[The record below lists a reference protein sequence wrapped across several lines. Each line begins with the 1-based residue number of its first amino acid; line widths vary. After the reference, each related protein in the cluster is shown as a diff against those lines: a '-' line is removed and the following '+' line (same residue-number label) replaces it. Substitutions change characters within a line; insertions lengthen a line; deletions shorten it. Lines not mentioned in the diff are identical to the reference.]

1 MNSFIIYMV
10 KAAVYMIAF
19 YLIYI
24 LLLRKDTYH
33 GRNRAFILFS
43 LLFSAILPLINFNTP
58 EPLNIQVF
66 GKLLSEVFITPET
79 SAMQTESGYPEFL
92 RTINTVYV
100 AGVVFFMAK
109 LAFDFF
115 NLLFLISRNRRSGSR
130 IIRFNDFSTSG
141 FSAMGYIFISARLSP
156 GEAGDIINH
165 EKNHLNQNHY
175 LDILLI
181 KFVAAFQ
188 WFNPAVHL
196 FSKELRAIHEFQADR
211 DCLDSG
217 IPVVNYQSLLLSQVF
232 RTGTLKLSNSFSNP
246 SLVRKRMIMMTR
258 RRSSKLSALKLLI
271 TLPVTLLVFLSVS
284 ASPLPLSPP
293 PPPPPS
299 EEIKTEEVPFT
310 VADQMPMFPGGDP
323 ALLKYIAENT
333 VYPDEAK
340 TNNISG
346 RVIVRFCVT
355 ASGGISQISVLKG
368 VSPELDKEAMRV
380 VKTLPA
386 FEPGRQGGVSVPV
399 WYMVPITFT
408 LK

>member
-1 MNSFIIYMV
+1 MNSFMIYMV
-10 KAAVYMIAF
+10 KASVYMIAF
-19 YLIYI
+19 YLMYI

-33 GRNRAFILFS
+33 GRNRAFIIFS
-43 LLFSAILPLINFNTP
+43 LVFSGILPLINFNTP

-66 GKLLSEVFITPET
+66 GKLLSEVFITAENT
-79 SAMQTESGYPEFL
+79 AIHTESGHQGLL
-92 RTINTVYV
+92 RTITTVYV
-100 AGVVFFMAK
+100 AGIIFFMMK
-109 LAFDFF
+109 LVFDFF

-130 IIRFNDFSTSG
+130 IIRFHDFSTSG

-156 GEAGDIINH
+156 EEAGDIINH

-181 KFVAAFQ
+181 KFIAAFQ

-196 FSKELRAIHEFQADR
+196 FSRELRAIHEFQADR

-258 RRSSKLSALKLLI
+258 RRSSKLSALKLLLTI
-271 TLPVTLLVFLSVS
+271 PVTLLVFLSVS
-284 ASPLPLSPP
+284 ASSLPLSPP
-293 PPPPPS
+293 PPPQPS
-299 EEIKTEEVPFT
+299 GEVKTEEVPFT
-310 VADQMPMFPGGDP
+310 VVEQMPHFPGGDP
-323 ALLKYIAENT
+323 ALLRYIAENT
-333 VYPDEAK
+333 IYPEEAK

-346 RVIVRFCVT
+346 RVIIRFCVT

-368 VSPELDKEAMRV
+368 VSPELDAEAMRV

-386 FEPGRQGGVSVPV
+386 FNPGRQGGVAVPV

-408 LK
+408 LR

>member
-1 MNSFIIYMV
+1 MIYMV
-10 KAAVYMIAF
+10 KASVYMIAF
-19 YLIYI
+19 YLMYI

-33 GRNRAFILFS
+33 GRNRAFIIFS
-43 LLFSAILPLINFNTP
+43 LVFSGILPLINFNTP

-66 GKLLSEVFITPET
+66 GKLLSEVFITAENT
-79 SAMQTESGYPEFL
+79 AIHTESGHQGLL
-92 RTINTVYV
+92 RTITTLYV
-100 AGVVFFMAK
+100 AGIIFFMMK
-109 LAFDFF
+109 LVFDFF

-130 IIRFNDFSTSG
+130 IIRFHDFSTSG

-156 GEAGDIINH
+156 EEAGDIINH

-181 KFVAAFQ
+181 KFIAAFQ

-196 FSKELRAIHEFQADR
+196 FSRELRAIHEFQADR

-258 RRSSKLSALKLLI
+258 RRSSKLSALKLLLTI
-271 TLPVTLLVFLSVS
+271 PVTLLVFLSVS
-284 ASPLPLSPP
+284 ASSLPLSPP
-293 PPPPPS
+293 PPPQPS
-299 EEIKTEEVPFT
+299 GEVKTEEVPFT
-310 VADQMPMFPGGDP
+310 VVEQMPHFPGGDP
-323 ALLKYIAENT
+323 ALLRYIAENT
-333 VYPDEAK
+333 IYPEEAK

-346 RVIVRFCVT
+346 RVIIRFCVT

-368 VSPELDKEAMRV
+368 VSPELDAEAMRV

-386 FEPGRQGGVSVPV
+386 FNPGRQGGVAVPV

-408 LK
+408 LR